1 MKCKE
6 IIAKIEEKYPV
17 SFAEGWD
24 NSGFLAG
31 DVSWEVKKVFLALD
45 ATDEVIDAAIQ
56 CGADMIITHHP
67 LIFSGMKKV
76 TADDFIGRRIIKMI
90 QHKICYYAMHTNLM
104 CWEWQSSVQII
115 CSFHTEKY

>member
-76 TADDFIGRRIIKMI
+76 TADDFIGRYVIMLCIRI
-90 QHKICYYAMHTNLM
+90 LM